1 MKRTIIVVT
10 VISLIHMNPIVK
22 AEEIIPIKDGYYL
35 DFHDEFE
42 GDTLD
47 RTKWTDYYL
56 PHWTSNPQNAKGNI
70 RLEDGKLVEYIDK
83 DQKPWAPE
91 LDGTVRSSAIMS
103 FNKNWIHNF
112 SGSSTLKSN
121 QK

>member
-1 MKRTIIVVT
+1 M
-10 VISLIHMNPIVK
+10 
-22 AEEIIPIKDGYYL
+22 
-35 DFHDEFE
+35 
-42 GDTLD
+42 
-47 RTKWTDYYL
+47 
-56 PHWTSNPQNAKGNI
+56 
-70 RLEDGKLVEYIDK
+70 EYIDK

-121 QK
+121 QKE

>member
-1 MKRTIIVVT
+1 MKRTIIVLT

-56 PHWTSNPQNAKGNI
+56 PH
-70 RLEDGKLVEYIDK
+70 
-83 DQKPWAPE
+83 
-91 LDGTVRSSAIMS
+91 
-103 FNKNWIHNF
+103 
-112 SGSSTLKSN
+112 
-121 QK
+121 